1 MLFFITQSLSC
12 YDKGLEPNLLSL
24 LYVRSTLITY
34 WYGAASK
41 IYNINTLFISIET
54 IMSTPSALKIP
65 ANLSDLKAT
74 TVLTHKLLLVNG
86 VNLNLLGKRE
96 PEIYG
101 HTTLADIE
109 TRLISRAAQHGVE
122 LICIQS
128 NHEGQ
133 LIDDIQ
139 HYGLLAESTVQV
151 DAIIINPA
159 AFTHTSVALRDA
171 LLATQKPF
179 IEVHLSNVH
188 TRESFRHHSYLSD
201 VAVGVICGLG
211 HLGYQ
216 MALDYWLTTTYLVT
230 LDS

>member
-1 MLFFITQSLSC
+1 MT
-12 YDKGLEPNLLSL
+12 
-24 LYVRSTLITY
+24 
-34 WYGAASK
+34 
-41 IYNINTLFISIET
+41 IET
-54 IMSTPSALKIP
+54 IMTTPSPSASTVKPSDQNTTKI
-65 ANLSDLKAT
+65 
-74 TVLTHKLLLVNG
+74 LTHKLLLVNG

-101 HTTLADIE
+101 NTTLADIE
-109 TRLISRAAQHGVE
+109 ERLIVRAAQHGIE

-128 NHEGQ
+128 NHEGK
-133 LIDDIQ
+133 LVDEIQ
-139 HYGLLAESTVQV
+139 HYGLLADSDAQV

-188 TRESFRHHSYLSD
+188 AREPFRHHSYLRD

-216 MALDYWLTTTYLVT
+216 MALTYWL
-230 LDS
+230 DSLYGVNINDQYRTISIFGQ

>member
-1 MLFFITQSLSC
+1 MSASPQSLP
-12 YDKGLEPNLLSL
+12 ETQPSL
-24 LYVRSTLITY
+24 TR
-34 WYGAASK
+34 
-41 IYNINTLFISIET
+41 
-54 IMSTPSALKIP
+54 
-65 ANLSDLKAT
+65 
-74 TVLTHKLLLVNG
+74 KLLLING

-101 HTTLADIE
+101 HTTLAGIE
-109 TRLISRAAQHGVE
+109 NNVTARAAQYGIE

-139 HYGLLAESTVQV
+139 HHGLLAESTAQV

-188 TRESFRHHSYLSD
+188 TREPFRHHSYLSD

-216 MALDYWLTTTYLVT
+216 MALEYWLINLYQVNANI
-230 LDS
+230 